1 MFFMGII
8 PDTASKHLAKDTTF
22 TNYLLIVD
30 YYSKLPRLYG
40 MESITTEDVMD
51 KLDMFQDIF

>member
-1 MFFMGII
+1 MGII